1 MSSEEYKK
9 VLAYIKHCILA
20 TDLVKYFTN
29 IAKLKPIIKSGSF
42 DWNNKE
48 HRYWFCEAYYEKE
61 LIFTINS
68 FSHSLTHSLSLSQ
81 DFYYL
86 RLL

>member
-20 TDLVKYFTN
+20 TDLAKYFTN

-48 HRYWFCEAYYEKE
+48 HRYWFCEAYYEK
-61 LIFTINS
+61 
-68 FSHSLTHSLSLSQ
+68 
-81 DFYYL
+81 
-86 RLL
+86 